1 MDDGLGEGGGAMP
14 RLKGIWVKIIDL
26 KPEPELIAHFRLP
39 PVRSLISTASGQLQ
53 RAPTV
58 TRKNQPV
65 TFLEF
70 SSDGTR
76 LFAASV
82 GGRAFHVFDVRPRSA
97 NAKRNKRAPKGEV
110 WEAYI
115 LRRGNTSASVCSATW
130 SPDDRWVAVG
140 TAKGTLRKL
149 TAALLTDR
157 TDVFPICPDG
167 GKPSASSHVPTKIRN
182 PAELSTLSVEV
193 GACARLRPP
202 VPAQEEGEADIR
214 PYTLTSAAFT
224 ATRANPIGKGRL
236 CQDLVLYRPVF
247 GQLELARLDVF
258 ATSPTTTSPSK
269 TDHRRRVSNL
279 TEMMRLRPSG
289 DLGVESKV
297 KARWLLPLGQGA
309 GERTV
314 PLAPPPKTKSAEP
327 VSSKS
332 LYHAEIRTCSGSP
345 RILPTSIYLSRQV
358 NFYAAVPTDE
368 YTPLSVL
375 DKEARTRRLS
385 FRPEVE
391 LHSGTPDSHS
401 LDEGLGSAL
410 HSVIESR
417 PTATP
422 LPHLPNGSP
431 RSSLWNTIPIRHVAS
446 SVGEGVGR
454 VRREYARASRRVSG
468 TLGSS
473 CDSPMPAEGEDVP
486 PPMTTDG
493 SLEDDWDDGWEAE
506 YARAVEDDGGPDDL
520 VLGLLDEE
528 EEERRNQ
535 QKTQKKKKK
544 HQQQQQAL

>member
-1 MDDGLGEGGGAMP
+1 MTD
-14 RLKGIWVKIIDL
+14 
-26 KPEPELIAHFRLP
+26 
-39 PVRSLISTASGQLQ
+39 
-53 RAPTV
+53 
-58 TRKNQPV
+58 
-65 TFLEF
+65 
-70 SSDGTR
+70 
-76 LFAASV
+76 
-82 GGRAFHVFDVRPRSA
+82 
-97 NAKRNKRAPKGEV
+97 
-110 WEAYI
+110 
-115 LRRGNTSASVCSATW
+115 
-130 SPDDRWVAVG
+130 AV
-140 TAKGTLRKL
+140 
-149 TAALLTDR
+149 
-157 TDVFPICPDG
+157 DVFPICPDG
-167 GKPSASSHVPTKIRN
+167 GKPSASSHVPTLIRN
-182 PAELSTLSVEV
+182 PTELSTLSVEV
-193 GACARLRPP
+193 GACARLRPQVLP
-202 VPAQEEGEADIR
+202 QEEGEADVR
-214 PYTLTSAAFT
+214 PYTLTTAAFT
-224 ATRANPIGKGRL
+224 ATRANPVAKGKL
-236 CQDLVLYRPVF
+236 CQDLVLYRPAF
-247 GQLELARLDVF
+247 SQLELARLDVF

-269 TDHRRRVSNL
+269 GDHRRRVSNL

-289 DLGVESKV
+289 DLGVESKL

-314 PLAPPPKTKSAEP
+314 PLAPLPKTPP
-327 VSSKS
+327 VGTAPSKS
-332 LYHAEIRTCSGSP
+332 LCHAEIRTCSGSP

-358 NFYAAVPTDE
+358 NFFAAVPTDE

-417 PTATP
+417 PSATP

-473 CDSPMPAEGEDVP
+473 CDSPLPVDGAEDVP

-528 EEERRNQ
+528 EEERRKQ
-535 QKTQKKKKK
+535 QKQQKKK
-544 HQQQQQAL
+544 QAM

>member
-1 MDDGLGEGGGAMP
+1 MP
-14 RLKGIWVKIIDL
+14 
-26 KPEPELIAHFRLP
+26 
-39 PVRSLISTASGQLQ
+39 
-53 RAPTV
+53 
-58 TRKNQPV
+58 
-65 TFLEF
+65 
-70 SSDGTR
+70 
-76 LFAASV
+76 
-82 GGRAFHVFDVRPRSA
+82 
-97 NAKRNKRAPKGEV
+97 
-110 WEAYI
+110 
-115 LRRGNTSASVCSATW
+115 TS
-130 SPDDRWVAVG
+130 
-140 TAKGTLRKL
+140 
-149 TAALLTDR
+149 
-157 TDVFPICPDG
+157 
-167 GKPSASSHVPTKIRN
+167 IRN
-182 PAELSTLSVEV
+182 PSELSTLSVEV

-202 VPAQEEGEADIR
+202 IPAHEESETDIR
-214 PYTLTSAAFT
+214 PYTLTCASFT
-224 ATRANPIGKGRL
+224 ATRANPVVKGRL

-258 ATSPTTTSPSK
+258 ATSPTTSSPSHP
-269 TDHRRRVSNL
+269 DHRRRVSNL

-289 DLGVESKV
+289 DLGVESKI

-314 PLAPPPKTKSAEP
+314 PLAPPPKMKSVEVMP
-327 VSSKS
+327 GKS

-345 RILPTSIYLSRQV
+345 RILPMSIYLSRQIS
-358 NFYAAVPTDE
+358 FFAAVPTDE

-417 PTATP
+417 PQATP

-431 RSSLWNTIPIRHVAS
+431 RNSLWTSIPIRHVAS

-473 CDSPMPAEGEDVP
+473 CDASPLPADEIP

-528 EEERRNQ
+528 EEERRRH
-535 QKTQKKKKK
+535 QKQKK
-544 HQQQQQAL
+544 QAL

>member
-1 MDDGLGEGGGAMP
+1 MP
-14 RLKGIWVKIIDL
+14 V
-26 KPEPELIAHFRLP
+26 
-39 PVRSLISTASGQLQ
+39 
-53 RAPTV
+53 
-58 TRKNQPV
+58 
-65 TFLEF
+65 
-70 SSDGTR
+70 
-76 LFAASV
+76 
-82 GGRAFHVFDVRPRSA
+82 
-97 NAKRNKRAPKGEV
+97 
-110 WEAYI
+110 
-115 LRRGNTSASVCSATW
+115 
-130 SPDDRWVAVG
+130 
-140 TAKGTLRKL
+140 
-149 TAALLTDR
+149 
-157 TDVFPICPDG
+157 
-167 GKPSASSHVPTKIRN
+167 KIRN
-182 PAELSTLSVEV
+182 PPDLPTLSVEV
-193 GACARLRPP
+193 GACTRLRPP
-202 VPAQEEGEADIR
+202 VPAQEEGEADTR
-214 PYTLTSAAFT
+214 PYTLTAALFT
-224 ATRANPIGKGRL
+224 ATRANPVVKGRL
-236 CQDLVLYRPVF
+236 CQDLVSYRPVF

-258 ATSPTTTSPSK
+258 ATSPTAATPAK
-269 TDHRRRVSNL
+269 PDHRRRVSNL

-297 KARWLLPLGQGA
+297 KARWILPLGQGA

-314 PLAPPPKTKSAEP
+314 PLAPPPKSVPADA
-327 VSSKS
+327 SSGKS

-391 LHSGTPDSHS
+391 LHSGTPDAHS

-417 PTATP
+417 PQATP

-431 RSSLWNTIPIRHVAS
+431 RSSLWNTIPIRHVAAS
-446 SVGEGVGR
+446 MGEGVGR

-473 CDSPMPAEGEDVP
+473 CDASPLPTDDMP

-528 EEERRNQ
+528 EEERRKH
-535 QKTQKKKKK
+535 QKPTQKQKP
-544 HQQQQQAL
+544 AI